1 MVHHGRYIFGGKKQ
15 LEKKMRRKGEHMLPR
30 RLLFS
35 LREIQHWNNTE
46 HKKQTFSKIE
56 WNAREVAIQS
66 QVKII

>member
-1 MVHHGRYIFGGKKQ
+1 MVHHGRYISGGKKQ
-15 LEKKMRRKGEHMLPR
+15 LEKKVRRKGEHMLPR

-35 LREIQHWNNTE
+35 LREIQHWNNTF
-46 HKKQTFSKIE
+46 KKTFSKIE